1 MNGKNLLVMLLLV
14 GLLAACGSQAATPMT
29 PPASASTTI
38 PAAGVKVAVEGGA
51 YTNITPQQLAAMLKQ
66 KDFFFVNVHIPY
78 EGEIEPTDAQIP
90 YDQTAQQL
98 SQYPANKN
106 AKIVLYCR
114 SGRMSAIAAE
124 ELVKDGYANVWN
136 LDGGMAAWEQQGFPL
151 KEK

>member
-1 MNGKNLLVMLLLV
+1 MTIRKQWLGVLIGL
-14 GLLAACGSQAATPMT
+14 GLLAACGGQAPAPLAT
-29 PPASASTTI
+29 SA
-38 PAAGVKVAVEGGA
+38 PAAQVAVEGGS
-51 YTNITPQQLAAMLKQ
+51 YTNVTPAQLAEMLKH

-98 SQYPANKN
+98 KQYPADKN

-114 SGRMSAIAAE
+114 SGRMSAIAAT
-124 ELVKDGYANVWN
+124 ELVKAGYTNVWN
-136 LDGGMAAWEQQGFPL
+136 LDGGMAAWEQQGLPL